1 MAIDKSTWNKKVKV
15 SQSTIDDI
23 KRLGMSK
30 ALRLA
35 KENSGAKQAGLVAEY
50 QEATRR
56 LYGDR
61 RFAAATGSAPKKATP
76 KPSNP
81 RQADQAASKKTKV
94 ENPKQADK
102 ALYKKPSTKYS
113 PTPMKTPAKKDNT
126 KSNIL
131 KGVGTA
137 AAVGLLIAGRG
148 KGAGLAT
155 KLAPGL
161 MKNKVAQALLTG
173 EIKKA
178 APTIAT
184 KTSTA
189 VMKAKDAAAAARGKS
204 LASKGKEVSQS
215 QYDAMVA
222 SAKAKGIK
230 TVSPRSTSTPA
241 KPLPKTSTGRANYG
255 KFGTRD
261 EYLFEKNASV
271 ASKAKTAAQQ
281 LVNRGNVRWDA
292 TAPKPKAPK
301 PPKKK

>member
-61 RFAAATGSAPKKATP
+61 RFAAATGSAPKKAAP
-76 KPSNP
+76 KPANP
-81 RQADQAASKKTKV
+81 RQADNAASKKTKV

-102 ALYKKPSTKYS
+102 ALYKKPSTSYS
-113 PTPMKTPAKKDNT
+113 PAPMKTPAKKDNT
-126 KSNIL
+126 KSNLL
-131 KGVGTA
+131 KGVAGTA
-137 AAVGLLIAGRG
+137 AAVGIFALGRG

-178 APTIAT
+178 APKVISKAST
-184 KTSTA
+184 KASTA
-189 VMKAKDAAAAARGKS
+189 VMKAKDAAAVARGKS
-204 LASKGKEVSQS
+204 LASKGKYVSQS
-215 QYDAMVA
+215 QYDAMSA
-222 SAKAKGIK
+222 AAKAAKG
-230 TVSPRSTSTPA
+230 TVVKKAAPA
-241 KPLPKTSTGRANYG
+241 
-255 KFGTRD
+255 
-261 EYLFEKNASV
+261 
-271 ASKAKTAAQQ
+271 ASKTKTAAQQ
-281 LVNRGNVRWDA
+281 LVNRGNTRWDA
-292 TAPKPKAPK
+292 NAPKPKPTK
-301 PPKKK
+301 PKK